1 MKDFKICFLAEK
13 LKNQTKCIV
22 MFLREP
28 VKLYLVAFIFFVTAF
43 SANALE
49 VFTNE
54 VPLEA
59 DKAFVVDHMM
69 AGPNKVVI
77 RWQIS
82 GNYYLYKEKF
92 IFKSRDFYINDV
104 NFPPATEKFDDFFG
118 LSEVYFNLV
127 ETTLN
132 ISSKT
137 SEIMNG
143 FLEVGYQGCW
153 EGGIC
158 YPLIRK
164 SLYISE
170 P

>member
-1 MKDFKICFLAEK
+1 
-13 LKNQTKCIV
+13 
-22 MFLREP
+22 MFQREP
-28 VKLYLVAFIFFVTAF
+28 VKLYLVAIIFYAAGY
-43 SANALE
+43 SANAVE
-49 VFTNE
+49 VFTGA
-54 VPLEA
+54 VPLDA
-59 DKAFVVDHMM
+59 DRAFVVDHMV
-69 AGPNKVVI
+69 ASPNEVVV

-82 GNYYLYKEKF
+82 ENYYLYKEKF
-92 IFKSRDFYINDV
+92 IFSSSDFYINDV
-104 NFPPATEKFDDFFG
+104 NFPPAAEKFDDFFG

-137 SEIMNG
+137 NEIMNG

-153 EGGIC
+153 EGGVC

-164 SLYISE
+164 SLYIRE